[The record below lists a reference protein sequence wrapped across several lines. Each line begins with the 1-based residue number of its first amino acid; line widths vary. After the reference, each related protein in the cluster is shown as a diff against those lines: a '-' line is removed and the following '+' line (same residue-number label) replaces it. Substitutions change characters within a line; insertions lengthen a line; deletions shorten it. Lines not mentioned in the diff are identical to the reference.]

1 VTGLNVQARD
11 DDDPA
16 PAGRARFKMFE
27 CLACRGFH
35 LVDPSTG
42 ALMAETHAATTDAVD
57 VVVDKGGRVK
67 SQPR

>member
-1 VTGLNVQARD
+1 MTGLNVQARD
-11 DDDPA
+11 KDDDPA

-35 LVDPSTG
+35 LVDSRTG
-42 ALMAETHAATTDAVD
+42 ALMTESQAATTD

-67 SQPR
+67 PQPR